1 MNILTYAAIDI
12 GSNAVRLLIKTI
24 YETGHGAVFNKTSLV
39 RSPIRL
45 GEDVFTNG
53 EISEKTIH
61 RLSDAMHA
69 YRLLMNI
76 HNVDKYRAFA
86 TSAMREAANSDKVIQ
101 KVKKRSKIKIEVISG
116 DEEAKI
122 IFSSELSE
130 YLHSENHYLYVDVGG
145 GSTEISLLNKGK
157 VLASR
162 SFPIGT
168 VRILDNKADYAYMEK
183 YVKTWVGKIT
193 KGRHV
198 ELVGSGG
205 NINYIFKS
213 SGKKEGAYLSS
224 HYLTQEYNILKNM
237 TYEER
242 AETYNMKLDRAD
254 VIVPALEIYVSIM
267 KWAHASRIYVPK
279 IGAADGMIALMY
291 KEKLGS

>member
-24 YETGHGAVFNKTSLV
+24 YETEHGAVFNKTSLV

-45 GEDVFTNG
+45 GRDVFTNG
-53 EISEKTIH
+53 EISEKTIQ
-61 RLSDAMHA
+61 RLSDAMQA

-86 TSAMREAANSDKVIQ
+86 TSAMREAANSDEVIQ

-168 VRILDNKADYAYMEK
+168 VRILDNKADDAYMK
-183 YVKTWVGKIT
+183 KHVKTWVGEIT

-205 NINYIFKS
+205 NINYIFKR
-213 SGKKEGAYLSS
+213 SGKKEGMYLSS
-224 HYLTQEYNILKNM
+224 NYLNQEYNILKNM

-242 AETYNMKLDRAD
+242 AKSCNMKPDRAD

-267 KWAHASRIYVPK
+267 KWAHASRIYIPK

-291 KEKLGS
+291 KEG

>member
-24 YETGHGAVFNKTSLV
+24 YETSNGTVFNKTSLV

-45 GEDVFTNG
+45 GDDVFTQSK
-53 EISEKTIH
+53 ISEKTIQ
-61 RLSDAMHA
+61 RLGDAMKA
-69 YRLLMNI
+69 YHLLMNI
-76 HNVDKYRAFA
+76 YNVDKYRAFA
-86 TSAMREAANSDKVIQ
+86 TSAMREAENSDEMIR
-101 KVKKRSKIKIEVISG
+101 KVKKKSGIKIEVISG
-116 DEEAKI
+116 EEEAKI
-122 IFSSELSE
+122 IFSSELNE
-130 YLHSENHYLYVDVGG
+130 FLHSENCYLYVDVGG

-168 VRILDNKADYAYMEK
+168 VRILDNKIDESDLK
-183 YVKTWVGKIT
+183 KIVKPWVNEIT
-193 KGRHV
+193 KGKRV

-205 NINYIFKS
+205 NINYIFKMS
-213 SGKKEGAYLSS
+213 RKEDGKYLSGS
-224 HYLTQEYNILKNM
+224 YLQRQYEIMKNM

-242 AETYNMKLDRAD
+242 AETYNMKPDRAD
-254 VIVPALEIYVSIM
+254 VIVPALEIYTSVM

-279 IGAADGMIALMY
+279 IGAADGMITLMY
-291 KEKLGS
+291 KNRKN